1 MDPLASPIASLRS
14 KKQLLVQFLS
24 SKGLVNQAKP
34 IHSLHLAFAKGLVV
48 KTTYPARIKPLIT
61 YSPAAEQWLCIRSL
75 GTNAYCDTGTYEVS
89 NGTLVSERY
98 SRYTINNTAVS
109 L

>member
-1 MDPLASPIASLRS
+1 
-14 KKQLLVQFLS
+14 
-24 SKGLVNQAKP
+24 
-34 IHSLHLAFAKGLVV
+34 
-48 KTTYPARIKPLIT
+48 LIT